1 MKIIVTGASG
11 FIGRHLVPRLV
22 QAGAGLVVLGRD
34 PARLKRLFPELTAAS
49 YEDLPSCMAGADM
62 VLHLAVRNNDQPG
75 TPEDFHR
82 DNVDLTLRLLAAARA
97 AGAAR
102 FVAISSVQALGP
114 NPASPYAA
122 SKNAMAAALAEARGI
137 DVSIL
142 HLPAVYADSFAGR
155 LGLLNRLPS
164 LLRRPVL
171 LCLRALKPTL
181 HVDRLADHV
190 LAGAAPGILS
200 DGQAGN
206 AVYKSLKRGMDLAFA
221 LAVLLLFWW
230 LLLILG
236 LWVRL
241 SSPGP
246 AIFAQERLGQNE
258 VPFTLYKFRTMATG
272 TKQAGTHEVT
282 AAAVTP
288 VGRVLRASKLDELPQ
303 VWNILR
309 GEISL
314 IGPRPGL
321 PSQHELRDARRRKGV
336 FAVRPGISGLAQIED
351 IDMSTPEKLAAR
363 DADYIA
369 LQGLILDT
377 QIALKTARGRG
388 KGDRTANQNTPK
400 NP

>member
-22 QAGAGLVVLGRD
+22 AAGAEIVVLGRD
-34 PARLKRLFPELTAAS
+34 PARLKALFPQLAAAS
-49 YEDLPSCMAGADM
+49 YEDPERIMAGADM

-75 TPEDFHR
+75 SAQDFTR
-82 DNVDLTLRLLAAARA
+82 DNVDLTLRLLEAARD

-114 NPASPYAA
+114 APASPYAA
-122 SKNAMAAALAEARGI
+122 SKKAMEEALAEARGI

-142 HLPAVYADSFAGR
+142 HLPAVYTDSFAGR
-155 LGLLNRLPS
+155 LAALNRLPS
-164 LLRRPVL
+164 TLRAPVL

-181 HVDRLADHV
+181 SADRLADHV
-190 LAGAAPGILS
+190 LAGAASGILT
-200 DGQAGN
+200 DGQASNPVFRG
-206 AVYKSLKRGMDLAFA
+206 LKRSMDLAFA
-221 LAVLLLFWW
+221 LTVLLVFWW
-230 LLLILG
+230 LLLILA
-236 LWVRL
+236 LWVRI

-246 AIFAQERLGQNE
+246 AIFAQERLGKDE
-258 VPFTLYKFRTMATG
+258 KPFTLYKFRTMAEG

-282 AAAVTP
+282 DASVTP
-288 VGRVLRASKLDELPQ
+288 IGRILRASKLDELPQ

-321 PSQHELRDARRRKGV
+321 PSQHELREARRLRGV
-336 FAVRPGISGLAQIED
+336 FAVRPGISGLAQIEG

-369 LQGLILDT
+369 LQGLILDLK
-377 QIALKTARGRG
+377 IALATATG
-388 KGDRTANQNTPK
+388 KGSGDRVAGNQPNSPT
-400 NP
+400 